1 MSKRFLGYVAFFAVL
16 AVGFYL
22 VMTKLIPGYGDV
34 KLPVQSSVRPFSFTN
49 QDGRRISQDDLF
61 GKVYLTEFFFTTCK
75 SICPIMNKNMKD
87 VYDKY
92 KGESNFIILSHTCD
106 PENDSVARLKQ
117 YADSLQVDTKK
128 WWFVTGRK
136 DSLYTAARI
145 SYLLDDP
152 QNNVKDIKDQFLH
165 TQFFALVDKSG
176 KVRKIYDGLKKEE
189 LAELET
195 DLPNLLKEPATKSRF
210 ANNMF
215 GN

>member
-1 MSKRFLGYVAFFAVL
+1 
-16 AVGFYL
+16 
-22 VMTKLIPGYGDV
+22 
-34 KLPVQSSVRPFSFTN
+34 
-49 QDGRRISQDDLF
+49 
-61 GKVYLTEFFFTTCK
+61 
-75 SICPIMNKNMKD
+75 MKD